1 MAKRAKAA
9 AAPASEP
16 AEATAAPEAGDTSEF

>member
-1 MAKRAKAA
+1 MGGDVLFDCDLRAA

-16 AEATAAPEAGDTSEF
+16 SDTVHRVF